1 MVAQVARRYE
11 DKVQFVGLG
20 SRDSA
25 PALEEFVDRYELDAF
40 PHAADES
47 GGLRA
52 ELGVV
57 GQPTWIFVDRAGRS
71 EKVFGALGEEGLVRR
86 LDALVDAG

>member
-1 MVAQVARRYE
+1 M
-11 DKVQFVGLG
+11 G
-20 SRDSA
+20 SRDDLSR
-25 PALEEFVDRYELDAF
+25 LEDFVDKYDLDF

-57 GQPTWIFVDRAGRS
+57 GQPTWIFIGADGKT
-71 EKVFGALGEEGLVRR
+71 EKVFGELGEEGLVTR
-86 LDALVDAG
+86 LDALVAP